1 MRFIVMLAN
10 EIPWV
15 MAPATLIAAVLVIA
29 LINFVTKHAEGT
41 FRGGLIVIL
50 LALTAG
56 ATIYQL
62 FNLVV

>member
-41 FRGGLIVIL
+41 FRAGLIAIF

-56 ATIYQL
+56 ATIYQS
-62 FNLVV
+62 FN